1 MAPEQYSKRRLVPRR
16 KVKGEAVAQKN
27 FHSKGL
33 APKILGY
40 CNFKPKKRLRKS
52 AHERLNDLEYDD
64 DDIEYHPRGHLV
76 HIIVMEEIADVI
88 GDWLHP

>member
-16 KVKGEAVAQKN
+16 KIQGEAVAQNN

-52 AHERLNDLEYDD
+52 AHERLNDLGYDD
-64 DDIEYHPRGHLV
+64 DDRDRVSPPGPFGLHHRDG
-76 HIIVMEEIADVI
+76 
-88 GDWLHP
+88 GDC